1 MQEGNVQEQRGRSF
15 QVCPAKLDELCS
27 QVKYELL
34 AQEKYKEPDYSIDK
48 LAYDLGTCTRYVSA
62 VFAERFN
69 CSFRSFLNHCRVEA
83 ATSLMEDEKY
93 QDSKVG
99 DIYQLVG
106 FANRQSFYNWFTK
119 FMGVTPRQYHLK
131 CWE

>member
-69 CSFRSFLNHCRVEA
+69 CSFRSFLNHCRVVAGITHA
-83 ATSLMEDEKY
+83 AE
-93 QDSKVG
+93 
-99 DIYQLVG
+99 I
-106 FANRQSFYNWFTK
+106 
-119 FMGVTPRQYHLK
+119 HLP
-131 CWE
+131 